1 MTNRLTLLLLATLA
15 VAPAVP
21 RAQGRGS
28 LTVAAASDLQTALPA
43 LAAAF
48 EQRTGIKPMVTYGSS
63 GSFFAQIQ
71 NGAPY
76 DVFFSADADYP
87 RRLATAGDVDPATVY
102 EYATGRLVIWT
113 RGDGGV
119 EIGAGL
125 QALPQASIKRIA
137 IANPATAPYGR
148 AAVA

>member
-1 MTNRLTLLLLATLA
+1 MRTLRVFLATI
-15 VAPAVP
+15 VVYGVVPAGP
-21 RAQGRGS
+21 AAQSRG
-28 LTVAAASDLQTALPA
+28 VVRIAAASDLQTVLPV
-43 LAAAF
+43 LAEAF
-48 EQRTGIKPMVTYGSS
+48 ERKTGITAAITVGSS

-113 RGDGGV
+113 R
-119 EIGAGL
+119 
-125 QALPQASIKRIA
+125 
-137 IANPATAPYGR
+137 
-148 AAVA
+148 